1 MLRGLLRVEGREGR
15 GEEGELMMM
24 MIPED
29 IRRVLVKRWEQ
40 IRDMILGR
48 YESTGCAPFGG
59 RFSSTEG
66 VGEGRGLSTAEYE
79 PTN

>member
-1 MLRGLLRVEGREGR
+1 MLRGLLRVEGREGK
-15 GEEGELMMM
+15 GEEGELMM

-29 IRRVLVKRWEQ
+29 IRRLLVKRWEQ

-59 RFSSTEG
+59 RFSFTEG